1 MIPLKIID
9 NFFPEDQ
16 FNRLQS
22 EILGSGIPWYYTDN
36 ISVPDWLTV
45 NDSNAI
51 ETSAVHSDLFETE
64 RNGFMSEQCLRLQD
78 VFEDMVHRLG
88 FELKDLLRIRA
99 SMKWPQSHIKDHN
112 YNIPHIDIPEPHTVA
127 LFYVNDSDGPTRIFD
142 QYQPTDRVYPK
153 VREEDIKNPE
163 VVKLFHDYYIRDGF
177 TVKQLIEP
185 KANRMVLFDGY
196 QYHTSGLPISSS
208 RRIILNINFRGYGTN
223 T

>member
-1 MIPLKIID
+1 MKIID
-9 NFFPEDQ
+9 NFF
-16 FNRLQS
+16 
-22 EILGSGIPWYYTDN
+22 SGDHFKRIQDAVMHPTMPWYYTEN

-51 ETSAVHSDLFETE
+51 ETSAMHSDIFETE
-64 RNGFMSEQCLRLQD
+64 RNGFMSDQCLQLQD

-88 FELKDLLRIRA
+88 FELSDLLRIRA
-99 SMKWPQSHIKDHN
+99 SMKWPQPHIKENN
-112 YNIPHIDIPEPHTVA
+112 YNIPHIDLPFPHTVG

-142 QYQPTDRVYPK
+142 QYQPADRVYPK
-153 VREEDIKNPE
+153 VKEEDVKNPE

-196 QYHTSGLPISSS
+196 QYHTSGLPMTSS
-208 RRIILNINFRGYGTN
+208 RRVIFNINFKGYPKN
-223 T
+223 